1 MEKGEHIEAAL
12 KEALGDP
19 TFKQALFLSSEARY
33 VGYGGAR
40 GGGKSHAVRAKATYL
55 AFEHPGIRML
65 IVRRTFPELREN
77 HTSRL
82 LDAYERLPAA
92 MRPKYSDGDKVFLFP
107 GGARLKLGYCDNED
121 DVRQYQ
127 GQEYDVLFIDE
138 ATQLSETQFKWLNA
152 CVRGAGPF
160 PKRTY
165 LTCNP
170 GGVGHA
176 WVKRLFIDK
185 DYRPGEDPADYAF
198 IRARVWDNAPLFAGD
213 AGYMKAMKALKQEK
227 LSEAERERKAMDSA
241 DYVKQLKSLSAE
253 LKRAWLDG
261 DWDVFSGQYFAEF
274 NRDAHVCEPFEIPP
288 SWRCSAALDYGMDM
302 LAVLW
307 FAVAPDGRAYCY
319 RSLER
324 PDLTVAMAAK
334 AVLSAGS
341 EEVCEVIA
349 PPDLWSRRQD
359 TGMSAAEIFADNG
372 VPLVKAGN
380 RRIDG
385 WLAVKEYLRA
395 DEEEPK
401 LKIFS
406 TCAPLLRTLPLLQH
420 DPKMP
425 GDAATKPHD
434 VTHSPDALR
443 YWCSRR
449 QNVPLP
455 VRDETMEAFKPRK
468 VRGDVE
474 GYLFG
479 GYESGR
485 M

>member
-1 MEKGEHIEAAL
+1 MEYGEHIEAAL
-12 KEALGDP
+12 REALGDP
-19 TFKQALFLSSEARY
+19 TFKQALFLSNEARY

-55 AFEHPGIRML
+55 AFGHPGIRML

-107 GGARLKLGYCDNED
+107 GGARLKLGYCDSED

-152 CVRGAGPF
+152 CVRGAGPY

-185 DYRPGEDPADYAF
+185 DYRMGEDPSDYAF

-213 AGYMKAMKALKQEK
+213 AGYLKAMKALKQEK
-227 LSEAERERKAMDSA
+227 LTGAERERKAMDSA
-241 DYVKQLKSLSAE
+241 DYVKQLKGLSEE

-288 SWRCSAALDYGMDM
+288 NWRCSAALDYGMDM

-307 FAVAPDGRAYCY
+307 FAVAPNGRAYCY

-334 AVLSAGS
+334 AVLGAGS

-359 TGMSAAEIFADNG
+359 TGLSAAEIFADNG

-385 WLAVKEYLRA
+385 WLAVKEYLRVEDGA
-395 DEEEPK
+395 PK

-420 DPKMP
+420 DPKKP

-455 VRDETMEAFKPRK
+455 VRDVTTEAFKPRRP
-468 VRGDVE
+468 RGDME

-479 GYESGR
+479 GYSGR

>member
-1 MEKGEHIEAAL
+1 MYMTGEKIEAAL
-12 KEALGDP
+12 RAALGEP

-33 VGYGGAR
+33 VAYGGAR
-40 GGGKSHAVRAKATYL
+40 GGGKSHAVRTKATYL
-55 AFEHPGIRML
+55 GFEHPGIRML
-65 IVRRTFPELREN
+65 LVRRTFPELREN

-82 LDAYERLPAA
+82 LDAYERLPASI
-92 MRPKYSDGDKVFLFP
+92 RPRYSDSDKVFLFP
-107 GGARLKLGYCDNED
+107 GGARLKLGYCDSED

-138 ATQLSETQFKWLNA
+138 ATQLSETQFRWLNA
-152 CVRGAGPF
+152 CVRGAGPY

-176 WVKRLFIDK
+176 WVKRLFIDR

-213 AGYMKAMKALKQEK
+213 AGYLKAMKALKKQDISEK
-227 LSEAERERKAMDSA
+227 ERVRRAMDSA
-241 DYVKQLKSLSAE
+241 DYVKQLKSLSPE
-253 LKRAWLDG
+253 LRRAWLDG
-261 DWDVFSGQYFAEF
+261 DWDVFSGQFFTEF
-274 NRDAHVCEPFEIPP
+274 SRDVHVCEPFEIPRG
-288 SWRCSAALDYGMDM
+288 WRCSAALDYGLDM

-307 FAVAPDGRAYCY
+307 FAVSPDGRAYCY
-319 RSLER
+319 RSLEKR
-324 PDLTVAMAAK
+324 DMTVAMAAK
-334 AVLSAGS
+334 AILSAGP
-341 EEVCEVIA
+341 EEVCEYTA
-349 PPDLWSRRQD
+349 PPDLWNRRQD
-359 TGMSAAEIFADNG
+359 TGLSAAEIFADHG

-395 DEEEPK
+395 DEGEPR

-406 TCAPLLRTLPLLQH
+406 TCTPLLRALPLLQH
-420 DPKMP
+420 DPKKP

-434 VTHSPDALR
+434 ITHSPDALR

-449 QNVPLP
+449 QEVPLP
-455 VRDETMEAFKPRK
+455 VRGEVREAFAPRK
-468 VRGDVE
+468 LRGDLE
-474 GYLFG
+474 DYLMG
-479 GYESGR
+479 GYGG

>member
-1 MEKGEHIEAAL
+1 MIYGENIEAAL
-12 KEALGDP
+12 RAALGEP

-33 VGYGGAR
+33 VAYGGAR

-55 AFEHPGIRML
+55 GFEHPGIRML
-65 IVRRTFPELREN
+65 LVRRTFPELREN

-82 LDAYERLPAA
+82 LDAYERLPASI
-92 MRPKYSDGDKVFLFP
+92 RPRYSDSDKVFLFP
-107 GGARLKLGYCDNED
+107 GGARLKLGYCDSED

-152 CVRGAGPF
+152 CVRGAGPY

-176 WVKRLFIDK
+176 WVKRLFIDR

-213 AGYMKAMKALKQEK
+213 AGYLKAMQALKKED
-227 LSEAERERKAMDSA
+227 LSEEERVRLAMDSA
-241 DYVKQLKSLSAE
+241 DYVKQLKSLSPE
-253 LKRAWLDG
+253 LRRAWLDG
-261 DWDVFSGQYFAEF
+261 DWDVFSGQFFTEF
-274 NRDAHVCEPFEIPP
+274 SRDVHVCEPFEIPRG
-288 SWRCSAALDYGMDM
+288 WRCSAALDYGLDM

-307 FAVAPDGRAYCY
+307 FAVSPDGRAYCY
-319 RSLER
+319 RSLEKR
-324 PDLTVAMAAK
+324 DMTVAMAAR
-334 AVLSAGS
+334 AILSAGP
-341 EEVCEVIA
+341 EEVCEYIA
-349 PPDLWSRRQD
+349 PPDLWNRRQD
-359 TGMSAAEIFADNG
+359 TGLSAAEIFAEHG

-395 DEEEPK
+395 DDGEPR

-406 TCAPLLRTLPLLQH
+406 TCTPLLRALPLLQH
-420 DPKMP
+420 DPKRP
-425 GDAATKPHD
+425 GDAATRPHD
-434 VTHSPDALR
+434 VTHSTDALR

-449 QNVPLP
+449 QEAPLP
-455 VRDETMEAFKPRK
+455 VRDEVREAFAPRKPR
-468 VRGDVE
+468 GDIE

-479 GYESGR
+479 GYGG

>member
-1 MEKGEHIEAAL
+1 MYMTGEKIEAAL
-12 KEALGDP
+12 RAALGEP

-33 VGYGGAR
+33 VAYGGAR
-40 GGGKSHAVRAKATYL
+40 GGGKSHAVRTKATYL
-55 AFEHPGIRML
+55 GFEHPGIRML
-65 IVRRTFPELREN
+65 LVRRTFPELREN

-82 LDAYERLPAA
+82 LDAYERLPASI
-92 MRPKYSDGDKVFLFP
+92 RPRYSDSDKVFLFP
-107 GGARLKLGYCDNED
+107 GGARLKLGYCDSED

-138 ATQLSETQFKWLNA
+138 ATQLSETQFRWLNA
-152 CVRGAGPF
+152 CVRGAGPY

-176 WVKRLFIDK
+176 WVKRLFIDR
-185 DYRPGEDPADYAF
+185 DYRLGEDPADYAF

-213 AGYMKAMKALKQEK
+213 AGYLKAMKALKKQDISEK
-227 LSEAERERKAMDSA
+227 ERVRRAMDSA
-241 DYVKQLKSLSAE
+241 DYVKQLKSLSPE
-253 LKRAWLDG
+253 LRRAWLDG
-261 DWDVFSGQYFAEF
+261 DWDVFSGQFFTEF
-274 NRDAHVCEPFEIPP
+274 SRDVHVCEPFEIPRG
-288 SWRCSAALDYGMDM
+288 WRCSAALDYGLDM

-307 FAVAPDGRAYCY
+307 FAVSPDGRAYCY
-319 RSLER
+319 RSLEKR
-324 PDLTVAMAAK
+324 DMTVAMAAK
-334 AVLSAGS
+334 AILSAGP
-341 EEVCEVIA
+341 EEVCEYIA
-349 PPDLWSRRQD
+349 PPDLWNRRQD
-359 TGMSAAEIFADNG
+359 TGLSAAEIFADHG

-395 DEEEPK
+395 DDGEPR

-406 TCAPLLRTLPLLQH
+406 TCTPLLRALPLLQH
-420 DPKMP
+420 DPKKP

-434 VTHSPDALR
+434 ITHSPDALR

-449 QNVPLP
+449 QEVPLP
-455 VRDETMEAFKPRK
+455 VRGEVREAFAPRK
-468 VRGDVE
+468 LRGDLE
-474 GYLFG
+474 DYLMG
-479 GYESGR
+479 GYGG

>member
-1 MEKGEHIEAAL
+1 MVYGENIEAAL
-12 KEALGDP
+12 RAALGEP
-19 TFKQALFLSSEARY
+19 TFKQALFLSCDARY
-33 VGYGGAR
+33 VAYGGAR

-55 AFEHPGIRML
+55 GYEHPGIRML
-65 IVRRTFPELREN
+65 LVRRTFPELREN

-82 LDAYERLPAA
+82 LDAYERLPASI
-92 MRPKYSDGDKVFLFP
+92 RPRYSDSDKVFLFP
-107 GGARLKLGYCDNED
+107 GGARLKLGYCDSED
-121 DVRQYQ
+121 DVRQYL

-138 ATQLSETQFKWLNA
+138 ATQLSETQFRWLNA
-152 CVRGAGPF
+152 CVRGAGPY

-165 LTCNP
+165 ITCNP

-176 WVKRLFIDK
+176 WVKRLFIDL

-213 AGYMKAMKALKQEK
+213 AGYLKAMQALKKEN
-227 LSEAERERKAMDSA
+227 LSEEERVRRAMDSA
-241 DYVKQLKSLSAE
+241 DYVKQLKSLSPE

-261 DWDVFSGQYFAEF
+261 DWDVFSGQFFAEF
-274 NRDAHVCEPFEIPP
+274 SRDVHVCEPFEIPRG
-288 SWRCSAALDYGMDM
+288 WRCSAALDYGLDM

-307 FAVAPDGRAYCY
+307 FAVSPDGRAYCY

-324 PDLTVAMAAK
+324 RDMTVAMAAK
-334 AVLSAGS
+334 AILSAGP
-341 EEVCEVIA
+341 EEVCEYIA
-349 PPDLWSRRQD
+349 PPDLWNRRQD
-359 TGMSAAEIFADNG
+359 TGLSAAEIFAEHG

-395 DEEEPK
+395 DGGEPR

-406 TCAPLLRTLPLLQH
+406 TCTPLLRALPLLQH
-420 DPKMP
+420 EPKRP
-425 GDAATKPHD
+425 GDAATRPHD
-434 VTHSPDALR
+434 VTHSTDALR

-449 QNVPLP
+449 QEAPLP
-455 VRDETMEAFKPRK
+455 ARDEVREAFAPRKPR
-468 VRGDVE
+468 GDME
-474 GYLFG
+474 EYLMG
-479 GYESGR
+479 GYGG